1 MSSHTFEL
9 NLNKA
14 RVKALALVALMVL
27 STSLAAMDVAAS
39 NSKQYPVTRNPL
51 DLATGDFDC
60 DGDDDIVTASE
71 MGNFLSILW
80 NDGGTYQDRSD
91 IWVSNNNTRR
101 AGFTSIAD
109 VGGVEVGDIDD
120 DGNDDIV
127 FYQGNIQV
135 YGTTEVIRGN
145 LTVLTN
151 DDCTGA
157 FTEDAVYTTGDI
169 VWEFQIA
176 DVNGDGVDD
185 IVALE
190 LQDIA
195 SGTQRLLTYLGGS
208 QRNNAATN
216 HKITALDNLAN
227 KVYADLRLGNLGETV
242 VGGPI
247 GNDCDDWD
255 AFIFFRTGFYQAT
268 GYADGD
274 WDNVSIV
281 EFECTLDTFAAWN
294 DPNKQHTIKLNSE
307 SGSFDIADEDG
318 DGKIDTM
325 AITDFTSVVVQTCAA
340 APCPSQANWQQA
352 TVSPSIGDF
361 MPATVA
367 LEDVNQDGDIDLV
380 VPTYSTITSLQG
392 ASGNTVTSYSTDNLD
407 ELNTVQIVLSNGAGG
422 FYSPQSMPVGR
433 RPTMVLVGQF
443 AGGANSALDLAIGN
457 RDYTFQYS
465 NGALHIDSKGCAFD
479 PLNPQLNGF

>member
-1 MSSHTFEL
+1 M
-9 NLNKA
+9 NKA

-120 DGNDDIV
+120 DGKDDIV

-135 YGTTEVIRGN
+135 FGSAEVIRGN

-157 FTEDAVYTTGDI
+157 FTEDAVYTMGDI

-190 LQDIA
+190 LQDLA

-216 HKITALDNLAN
+216 HKITTLDLLSN
-227 KVYADLRLGNLGETV
+227 KVYSDLRLGNLGEAV
-242 VGGPI
+242 AGGPI
-247 GNDCDDWD
+247 STDCDDLD
-255 AFIFFRTGFYQAT
+255 AFVFFRPGFNQAT
-268 GYADGD
+268 G
-274 WDNVSIV
+274 
-281 EFECTLDTFAAWN
+281 
-294 DPNKQHTIKLNSE
+294 
-307 SGSFDIADEDG
+307 
-318 DGKIDTM
+318 
-325 AITDFTSVVVQTCAA
+325 
-340 APCPSQANWQQA
+340 
-352 TVSPSIGDF
+352 
-361 MPATVA
+361 
-367 LEDVNQDGDIDLV
+367 
-380 VPTYSTITSLQG
+380 
-392 ASGNTVTSYSTDNLD
+392 
-407 ELNTVQIVLSNGAGG
+407 
-422 FYSPQSMPVGR
+422 
-433 RPTMVLVGQF
+433 
-443 AGGANSALDLAIGN
+443 
-457 RDYTFQYS
+457 
-465 NGALHIDSKGCAFD
+465 
-479 PLNPQLNGF
+479 